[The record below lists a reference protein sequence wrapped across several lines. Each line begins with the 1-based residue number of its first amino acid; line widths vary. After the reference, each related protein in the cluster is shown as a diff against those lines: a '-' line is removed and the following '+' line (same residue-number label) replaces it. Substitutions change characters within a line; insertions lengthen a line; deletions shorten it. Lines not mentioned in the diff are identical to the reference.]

1 MKMPPLLRA
10 AAPLLLVG
18 AAIGL
23 GLFAWQRS
31 HSPTAES
38 ITIAIPTQM
47 SAGTVFVARDKG
59 YFTRQKLTLTVQSFT
74 LGKQALQSVLD
85 DKADLALVA
94 DVPFMFARASGHQVA
109 VVATVFASRQTMAL
123 LGRRDRGISAP
134 GDVAGKTLGTVKGT
148 NAEYFLDKLLAIH
161 NISDASVKI
170 IALDPAQ
177 FDDALRS
184 GKVDA
189 LTAWNPLLNRMQA
202 AYGSNATVLMEPD
215 MFVYRFL
222 LVGKKVFLDAHPER
236 VQRVLAALND
246 AVASIQEQPADAQSL
261 IARDIGLQAQ
271 QLGASFRASDY
282 ALSLDQSLLLSLD
295 DQTRWAMKR
304 GLIPAG
310 KVPNYLDAIDAR
322 PLSLVQPDAVELIR

>member
-1 MKMPPLLRA
+1 MPSLSRA

-23 GLFAWQRS
+23 GSFVWQRS
-31 HSPTAES
+31 HAPTADA
-38 ITIAIPTQM
+38 ITIAIPSQM
-47 SAGTVFVARDKG
+47 SAGTVFIARDKG
-59 YFTRQKLTLTVQSFT
+59 YFSRQKLALTVQSFT

-94 DVPFMFARASGHQVA
+94 DVPFMFARANGQPVA
-109 VVATVFASRQTMAL
+109 VVATVFASRHTMAL
-123 LGRRDRGISAP
+123 MGRRDRGINAP
-134 GDVAGKTLGTVKGT
+134 ADVAGKTLGTVKGT

-161 NISDASVKI
+161 AIPDTAVKI
-170 IALDPAQ
+170 VALDPAQ
-177 FDDALRS
+177 FDHALRS
-184 GKVDA
+184 GQVDA

-202 AYGSNATVLMEPD
+202 AHGANATVLMEPD

-222 LVGKKVFLDAHPER
+222 LVGKKSFLDAHPER
-236 VQRVLAALND
+236 VQRVLAALED
-246 AVASIQEQPADAQSL
+246 AVTTIQEQPAGAQSL
-261 IARDIGLQAQ
+261 IARAIGLQAQ

-310 KVPNYLDAIDAR
+310 EVPNYLDAIDAR
-322 PLSLVQPDAVELIR
+322 PLSLVQPAAVKLIR